1 MAISG
6 TILSRSRLC
15 DTRESERDNDLTQEQ
30 SGMAL
35 LFKTCAWC
43 ACKALDSIPITNNV
57 IPSFYTRSIQNMF
70 PPEAS
75 SGLESDS
82 GKFLKK
88 TLLVISV
95 ACAVG
100 LIAYRIWNP
109 WSYSIEQGIGA
120 ALSATI
126 LLAANL
132 MKPSMTPV
140 PYEHTDTFPAEHFVL
155 PSYFDKSI
163 KEKIRPALLTAFE
176 QEIIRFAH
184 KQTPENASK
193 AFERLSCLEISNS
206 LVGNPEDEEKAVK
219 ALASAYVI
227 LIEKAQD
234 DMPLTPEIT
243 ENLLP
248 LTIVSKTDGN
258 LSEDCI
264 NAFLTETVKEKLE
277 KITHAKVH
285 ARKTP
290 IPKVI
295 KMLRSFKSNAQIS
308 IEIDLDI
315 SKKPLIAYHQLN
327 NLLKESNVS
336 SVNVSIS
343 ADENQDPGV
352 IRLLD
357 RLTQNNK
364 LRQAT
369 IDISADF
376 GAALSDDVTIP
387 LMRLI
392 SNRKVQQMDLRAHP
406 TPTVLD
412 DDQIEILRKVGK
424 LRLSRSEDPTPKVC
438 LRNFTPN
445 SERIAPIN
453 GIQFAK

>member
-6 TILSRSRLC
+6 PIPSRSRLC
-15 DTRESERDNDLTQEQ
+15 DTRESERDNDLTQEK

-109 WSYSIEQGIGA
+109 SSYSIEQGIGA

-132 MKPSMTPV
+132 MKPCRTPV

-155 PSYFDKSI
+155 PSYFNESI
-163 KEKIRPALLTAFE
+163 KEKIRPALLTAFK
-176 QEIIRFAH
+176 QEIIRFAQ
-184 KQTPENASK
+184 KQTAENASK

-206 LVGNPEDEEKAVK
+206 LVGNPEDEEKAEEK
-219 ALASAYVI
+219 ATEALADAYAI
-227 LIEKAQD
+227 LIEKAQG
-234 DMPLTPEIT
+234 DMPLIPEIF
-243 ENLLP
+243 ENPLP
-248 LTIVSKTDGN
+248 LTIVSKTDGT

-264 NAFLTETVKEKLE
+264 NTFLTETVKEKLE

-315 SKKPLIAYHQLN
+315 SKKPLISYHQLN

-343 ADENQDPGV
+343 ANKNQDPSV

-364 LRQAT
+364 LSQAT

-392 SNRKVQQMDLRAHP
+392 SNRKVQQMDLRASSSTTSINDNQISLFRRAREDRLNRSVDL
-406 TPTVLD
+406 TPT
-412 DDQIEILRKVGK
+412 
-424 LRLSRSEDPTPKVC
+424 VC

-445 SERIAPIN
+445 S
-453 GIQFAK
+453 

>member
-1 MAISG
+1 
-6 TILSRSRLC
+6 
-15 DTRESERDNDLTQEQ
+15 
-30 SGMAL
+30 
-35 LFKTCAWC
+35 
-43 ACKALDSIPITNNV
+43 
-57 IPSFYTRSIQNMF
+57 MF
-70 PPEAS
+70 PPENP

-109 WSYSIEQGIGA
+109 SSYSIEQGIGA

-132 MKPSMTPV
+132 MKSSTTHV

-155 PSYFDKSI
+155 PSYFHESI
-163 KEKIRPALLTAFE
+163 KEKIRPALLTAFK
-176 QEIIRFAH
+176 QEIIRFAQ

-206 LVGNPEDEEKAVK
+206 LVGNQEDEEKAEETAEEKAVK
-219 ALASAYVI
+219 ALAEAYAT
-227 LIEKAQD
+227 LIEKAKSHWPFSLEE
-234 DMPLTPEIT
+234 PL
-243 ENLLP
+243 
-248 LTIVSKTDGN
+248 IVGRKTDKH

-264 NAFLTETVKEKLE
+264 NAFLKDTLKKALNTIIHVK
-277 KITHAKVH
+277 VYSN
-285 ARKTP
+285 KTP
-290 IPKVI
+290 ISKVI
-295 KMLRSFKSNAQIS
+295 AMLPSFEDHAQIS
-308 IEIDLDI
+308 IEIDLNI
-315 SKKPLIAYHQLN
+315 SKEPLIAYRQLN
-327 NLLKESNVS
+327 NLLKKSNVS

-343 ADENQDPGV
+343 AHKNQDPGV
-352 IRLLD
+352 IELLD

-369 IDISADF
+369 IDISAVF
-376 GAALSDDVTIP
+376 GAALSSDVTVP

-392 SNRKVQQMDLRAHP
+392 SNPKIRQMDLRASSS
-406 TPTVLD
+406 TTSID
-412 DDQIEILRKVGK
+412 DNQMSLLKRAGED
-424 LRLSRSEDPTPKVC
+424 RLNRSVDLTPKVC
-438 LRNFTPN
+438 LWNFNTN
-445 SERIAPIN
+445 SEGIAPIE